1 MRIMFPPSLA
11 TIPTYDVG
19 RRGASPLLGMWHH
32 HPGLFQGKLYAIM
45 IEAPLTWNL
54 CRPQAPILMPELEKS
69 EYELVW
75 LQNIVERE
83 TEFLRIFSYLLDLE
97 KYKY

>member
-1 MRIMFPPSLA
+1 MFPPALA
-11 TIPTYDVG
+11 TIKTYDVG

-32 HPGLFQGKLYAIM
+32 HPGLFQGKLYVMM

-54 CRPQAPILMPELEKS
+54 CRPQASILMPKLEKS
-69 EYELVW
+69 DYELVW
-75 LQNIVERE
+75 LQNIAERE
-83 TEFLRIFSYLLDLE
+83 REFLRLLSFMLDLV